1 VACTYRRR
9 QSKEKRNPYQRKK
22 DTQPALGARNRLA
35 SLDALKSWIDTHK
48 PLNFMSRGF
57 QRLILLLELESP
69 GERFTD
75 GWLTAPFPKP
85 DVDEDDPASSIPM
98 SAMCSSGDTRETEMD
113 YNCTENWLLVAT
125 RVRLKPC
132 TISRRPQRRCKKV
145 EQVREQKKQ
154 RRDVKLIHDEP
165 KQGER

>member
-98 SAMCSSGDTRETEMD
+98 SAMCSLDGKRG
-113 YNCTENWLLVAT
+113 
-125 RVRLKPC
+125 RVSARSSTKN
-132 TISRRPQRRCKKV
+132 
-145 EQVREQKKQ
+145 
-154 RRDVKLIHDEP
+154 
-165 KQGER
+165 

>member
-1 VACTYRRR
+1 MT
-9 QSKEKRNPYQRKK
+9 
-22 DTQPALGARNRLA
+22 
-35 SLDALKSWIDTHK
+35 
-48 PLNFMSRGF
+48 RGF
-57 QRLILLLELESP
+57 QRLLLLLELESP

-98 SAMCSSGDTRETEMD
+98 SAMCSSGNTRETEMD

-132 TISRRPQRRCKKV
+132 PISRRPHSRHQNSPP
-145 EQVREQKKQ
+145 VREPKKQ
-154 RRDVKLIHDEP
+154 RR
-165 KQGER
+165 